1 MSLVQQYE
9 LDLQYIADGDE
20 NSPQLIKNIR
30 EEIGK
35 RSAKYLK
42 LHGVNRVNAVKEV
55 EELNKALREAIQ
67 NAYAFDW

>member
-9 LDLQYIADGDE
+9 KDLQNIADGDK
-20 NSPQLIKNIR
+20 NSSQLIRNIR

-42 LHGVNRVNAVKEV
+42 LGGIKKFNAVKEV
-55 EELNKALREAIQ
+55 EELEKALREAIQ
-67 NAYAFDW
+67 NSYSIDA